1 MFNNVVMLTVGTLE
15 ISAGAPWV
23 HIVNTTTLAGKRGS
37 IERLADES
45 LRIDTNV
52 DLDQDSIVARI
63 VGGPQHGI
71 IRVTNFISPYPSP
84 SPPFLQSA

>member
-1 MFNNVVMLTVGTLE
+1 MFNNVVLLTEGTLE

-37 IERLADES
+37 IERLTDES
-45 LRIDTNV
+45 LRIDTN
-52 DLDQDSIVARI
+52 LDMDPESIAIRI

-71 IRVTNFISPYPSP
+71 IRVTSFSS
-84 SPPFLQSA
+84 SLSS